1 MILRKMKTEYRE
13 ADSVQYYFNADDH
26 PEPLNIRLG
35 QFLSLRATG
44 SIFCLACGR
53 KTSKS
58 FQQGYCFPCM
68 RSLAQCDSCIVK
80 PELCHFHKGTCREP
94 QWGEEHCMIPHV
106 VYLANSSGIK
116 VGVTRAHQRMTRWI
130 DQGAEQA
137 IALAI
142 VSKRLDAG
150 LIEMALKDHF
160 PDKTNW
166 RVMLKGNIP
175 PLNLEEI
182 REEASTLLPVHPFA
196 DVQTDAPVSIRYP
209 VLQYPE
215 KIQSFNL
222 EKTPLIEGTLLGIK
236 GQYLIFDTG
245 VINLRSYSGYEVD
258 VR

>member
-1 MILRKMKTEYRE
+1 
-13 ADSVQYYFNADDH
+13 
-26 PEPLNIRLG
+26 
-35 QFLSLRATG
+35 
-44 SIFCLACGR
+44 
-53 KTSKS
+53 
-58 FQQGYCFPCM
+58 
-68 RSLAQCDSCIVK
+68 
-80 PELCHFHKGTCREP
+80 
-94 QWGEEHCMIPHV
+94 MIPHV